1 MRKPVFFVAALTTAA
16 LIMGWLLDPS
26 ITFIAGVLTWIL
38 LLVLASGAE
47 DPNPIRTAAAF
58 YGGIP
63 DEPLAHRAMMP
74 VKVQKGKNIR
84 GGVLWAL
91 ALSGSALV
99 SMGIY
104 WMDIKGVW

>member
-1 MRKPVFFVAALTTAA
+1 MRKPIFFVAAITTAA

-47 DPNPIRTAAAF
+47 DPNPIRTATAF
-58 YGGIP
+58 YAGIP

-74 VKVQKGKNIR
+74 VNAQRGRKVR
-84 GGVLWAL
+84 GRVIWAL
-91 ALSGSALV
+91 FLSGSALV
-99 SMGIY
+99 SIGIY
-104 WMDIKGVW
+104 WMGIKGIW

>member
-1 MRKPVFFVAALTTAA
+1 MRKPIFFVAALTTAA

-26 ITFIAGVLTWIL
+26 ITFVAGVLTWIL

-47 DPNPIRTAAAF
+47 DPNPIRTATAF

-74 VKVQKGKNIR
+74 VKVQKAKNIR
-84 GGVLWAL
+84 GGVLWVLFLSGL
-91 ALSGSALV
+91 ALISAGLYW
-99 SMGIY
+99 MGIDGI
-104 WMDIKGVW
+104 W